1 MTFDHALFL
10 DRDGTIIED
19 CEGAL
24 SLDKIKFE
32 EHLFDFISYAI
43 KRKFKIV
50 MVTNQTSVSK
60 GLITFSEMKKINN
73 ILLRKINDFVG
84 QKVFDSVFIC
94 PYHPDAFIT
103 KYKFDSEDRKPKP
116 GMFFKAREKLSLNLK
131 NSIMVGDRI
140 SDVVAGNLAG
150 CTTILKLN
158 KFSNLKMIKTNLKYS
173 KKMEIPNFKVNN
185 LLEIIPIMEK
195 IT

>member
-73 ILLRKINDFVG
+73 ILLRKINDLVG

-103 KYKFDSEDRKPKP
+103 KYKLDSEDRKPKP
-116 GMFFKAREKLSLNLK
+116 GMLIEMSYKKNIDLSSSLF
-131 NSIMVGDRI
+131 IGDSSRDEECAI
-140 SDVVAGNLAG
+140 QANCSFN
-150 CTTILKLN
+150 
-158 KFSNLKMIKTNLKYS
+158 Y
-173 KKMEIPNFKVNN
+173 VNE
-185 LLEIIPIMEK
+185 L
-195 IT
+195 